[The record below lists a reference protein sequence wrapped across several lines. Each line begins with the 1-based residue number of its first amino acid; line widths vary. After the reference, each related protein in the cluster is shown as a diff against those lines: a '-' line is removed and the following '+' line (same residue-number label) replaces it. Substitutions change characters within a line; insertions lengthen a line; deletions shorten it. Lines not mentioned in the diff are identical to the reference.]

1 MMEDRPERVAD
12 YFVVVGLG
20 ESAATR
26 FEPFSAGDD
35 QVDLPGGGV
44 NSSEGAEPL
53 TDIAL
58 IHSKLE
64 QLPEGYR

>member
-1 MMEDRPERVAD
+1 MEERPERLAD
-12 YFVVVGLG
+12 YFVMVGLG
-20 ESAATR
+20 ESTAIR
-26 FEPFSAGDD
+26 FEPFSAVDEP
-35 QVDLPGGGV
+35 VDLLGGRA
-44 NSSEGAEPL
+44 SSNEVAEPL